1 MKNKNNINFINN
13 ISKDYLINNKLTGD
27 KKIISKEIKRVAKS
41 ISIKKD
47 TFHTLSKNYKF
58 DFKYSDFKRYNKY
71 KKIFFIGMCGSILGI
86 KAAYSFLKQKIKKK
100 CYFIDNLEQEKIF
113 NFSKKKQTK
122 NSLFIII
129 SKSGNTLETI
139 TNINLLSKVK
149 FNSKNTIVITEKKNN
164 AIFNFAKNLKI
175 SIVEHKSYVC
185 GRYSV
190 LSEAGILPLY
200 LMGLDTKKIRSQIL
214 THFKEKKLSY
224 LIDSVC
230 KMAQIY
236 SAKRINSII
245 FFNYSN
251 KFNDFT
257 YWCQQLISESLGKNK
272 KGLMPIIS
280 KAPKDHHSL
289 LQLYLD
295 GPKDKIFYI
304 LSTNLK
310 ENIKV
315 KKNIFGNSFNYL
327 KNKNLDKI
335 LFSQKKAFI
344 NVLKKKN
351 IPYREIQID
360 AFSEE
365 VIGNLF
371 SFFIIETVLIAKLI
385 NVNPFDQPAVERVKI
400 LTKKYLS

>member
-13 ISKDYLINNKLTGD
+13 ISKNFLINSKLIRD
-27 KKIISKEIKRVAKS
+27 KKIIVKEIIKITKS
-41 ISIKKD
+41 INNKKD
-47 TFHTLSKNYKF
+47 IFHTLSKNYKF
-58 DFKYSDFKRYNKY
+58 DFKYSDLKRYNRY
-71 KKIFFIGMCGSILGI
+71 KKIFFIGMGGSILGI
-86 KAAYSFLKQKIKKK
+86 KAAHSFLKQKIKKE
-100 CYFIDNLEQEKIF
+100 CYFIDNLEQEKSI
-113 NFSKKKQTK
+113 NFSKKKTL

-139 TNINLLSKVK
+139 TNVNLLSKVK

-175 SIVEHKSYVC
+175 SIVEHKNYIS

-200 LMGLDTKKIRSQIL
+200 LMGLDIKKIRSQL
-214 THFKEKKLSY
+214 LSHFKEKKLSY

-236 SAKRINSII
+236 SAKKINSIV
-245 FFNYSN
+245 FFNYST

-257 YWCQQLISESLGKNK
+257 YWCQQLTSESLGKKNK
-272 KGLMPIIS
+272 GIMPIIS

-304 LSTNLK
+304 LSANLK

-315 KKNIFGNSFNYL
+315 KNNIFGDTFNYL

-335 LFSQKKAFI
+335 LFSQKKAFV
-344 NVLKKKN
+344 NTLKKKN

-360 AFSEE
+360 DFSEE

-371 SFFIIETVLIAKLI
+371 SYFIIETVMIAKLI
-385 NVNPFDQPAVERVKI
+385 HVNPFNQPAVEGVKI